1 MTRLALAAALFLG
14 LSAPAAAADWTV
26 DTSHSHVGFKVR
38 HMSVS
43 WVRGNFSE
51 FSGTATTD
59 ESGQLTAIQ
68 GTVGASSVDTK
79 DTKRDEH
86 LRGAD
91 FFDVAKHAEM
101 SFESTKVVKAASG
114 LVVTGKLTIHGVTKV
129 VDLQATEIPPA
140 ITDPWGKVKTGTTLT
155 GVINRQDYGITWNKA
170 LDTGGLVVGDEVHLT
185 IELELNLK
193 P

>member
-1 MTRLALAAALFLG
+1 MTRLALTAALFLG
-14 LSAPAAAADWTV
+14 LATPAAAADWTI
-26 DTSHSHVGFKVR
+26 DASHSHVGFKVR

-59 ESGQLTAIQ
+59 EAGKLIAIE
-68 GTVGASSVDTK
+68 GTVGAASVDTK

-91 FFDVAKHAEM
+91 FFEVATHADM
-101 SFESTKVVKAASG
+101 TFKSTEIKPVDGG
-114 LVVTGKLTIHGVTKV
+114 LTVTGDLTIHGVTKKV
-129 VDLQATEIPPA
+129 SLQATEIPPA
-140 ITDPWGKVKTGTTLT
+140 INDPWGNVKTGTTLS
-155 GVINRQDYGITWNKA
+155 GVINRQDFGISWNKA
-170 LDTGGLVVGDEVHLT
+170 LDTGGLVVGDEVHIT
-185 IELELNLK
+185 IELELNQK